1 MSNERRRGMNHHF
14 GRTLASRRDV
24 LRGIS
29 LTALTSPFLGCGSE
43 SEDTGAEPIGDLGEP
58 LACQLYPEAT
68 EGPFYVETPE
78 LNRADLLE
86 GETSPTIL
94 DAIPLSL
101 VMKLNR
107 LNGSTCGPA
116 QGVRV
121 AIWQCD
127 AEGVYSALESNFIQM
142 VDTSDAKFLRGYQ
155 DTDAS
160 GTVRFQTIY
169 PGWYASRTIHI
180 HFKVRVPSAQG
191 GSTYEFNSQM
201 YFDDAI
207 SDQVLAASPYLPGRV
222 VRNSNDQVFL
232 GTGPGAAPD
241 PAPPPAGTPAPG
253 DGAML
258 TLVRTSTGYAGS
270 VNIGLN
276 LTGLT

>member
-1 MSNERRRGMNHHF
+1 MSDERRWVMNHPF
-14 GRTLASRRDV
+14 AGRRPSRRDL
-24 LRGIS
+24 LRGVS
-29 LTALTSPFLGCGSE
+29 LATLAGPFLGCASE
-43 SEDTGAEPIGDLGEP
+43 SEGADAELVGELGEP
-58 LACQLYPEAT
+58 LSCQLYPEAT

-86 GETSPTIL
+86 GETSPTIV

-101 VMKLNR
+101 VMKFNR
-107 LNGSTCGPA
+107 LNGSACSPIEGA
-116 QGVRV
+116 RV

-160 GTVRFQTIY
+160 GSVRFQTIY

-180 HFKVRVPSAQG
+180 HFKVRVASAQG

-201 YFDDAI
+201 YFDDEI
-207 SDQVLAASPYLPGRV
+207 SDEVLGAAPYLPGRV

-241 PAPPPAGTPAPG
+241 PAPPPTGTPAPG

-258 TLVRTSTGYAGS
+258 SLVRTSSGYLGT

-276 LTGLT
+276 LTGTT